1 MAPALTT
8 ATPKSSARTM
18 PTPGG
23 SLRILLAERKA
34 SAHSDL
40 SSRLKS
46 RGHEVLARVTSA
58 QGAIDYA
65 GFLTPDV
72 VLVSPLLEDA
82 SGLTVAMT
90 VARKQPGIAAVVLT
104 DHPAAANPACRP
116 NWGSVALLPAD
127 AEADEMHEQLW
138 RAVMQAREV
147 SAMTAPAQ
155 ADDELP
161 IDPAPASSMF
171 AESTESVETALA
183 AAIAADESAA
193 RAANLLEDQTVTD
206 MVDALY
212 SPPAI
217 ELVTTPVVPGTR
229 PSNPMQESDDD
240 VVARATSALVERA
253 RLTRVT
259 AMRLME
265 QEAADSG
272 QSLGDVAR
280 AMLFDVESD
289 SIEVLAPGE

>member
-1 MAPALTT
+1 MAPAHAVT
-8 ATPKSSARTM
+8 ASPTPATHDRA
-18 PTPGG
+18 TPGG
-23 SLRILLAERKA
+23 SLRILLAERRA
-34 SAHSDL
+34 SAHSEL
-40 SSRLKS
+40 SRRLKS

-82 SGLTVAMT
+82 PGLTVAMA
-90 VARKQPGIAAVVLT
+90 VAKKQPGVAAVVLT
-104 DHPAAANPACRP
+104 SHPAAADPASRP
-116 NWGSVALLPAD
+116 KWGSVALLPMD

-138 RAVMQAREV
+138 RAVMQAREA
-147 SAMTAPAQ
+147 SAAAELAP
-155 ADDELP
+155 
-161 IDPAPASSMF
+161 PAEIEPD
-171 AESTESVETALA
+171 ALA
-183 AAIAADESAA
+183 WSPDAVLGIGTSPVVEPDTSGVI
-193 RAANLLEDQTVTD
+193 DDPSVTE

-217 ELVTTPVVPGTR
+217 ELVTTPVIPGSR

-240 VVARATSALVERA
+240 VVARAASALVERA
-253 RLTRVT
+253 RLTRIT

-265 QEAADSG
+265 QESADTG
-272 QSLGDVAR
+272 QSVADVAR

-289 SIEVLAPGE
+289 TIQVLAPGE